1 MPDSALVKKGTLT
14 MSVNPTLPPMQ
25 FVDQTG
31 ALKGMRVELGEAI
44 AKRLCLTPEY
54 VRIEFSAMIP
64 GLQAGRW
71 DVINT
76 GIFYTDERAKLM
88 QMLPYEDQ
96 AISIS
101 TAKGNPLKITK
112 PEDLSG
118 KSIGVEIGGFEERK
132 ARELDK
138 QLTDKGMKG
147 MTIRTFENFA
157 MAFQALRAG
166 QVEVALSIDSTGRR
180 IPEARRLRPRAVRP
194 VPDAGRA
201 GRQEQGAVGRD
212 GQGAQRHEGRRQLPE
227 AVRPVR
233 REGRSTAPWSSRARR
248 ADRSRAHIIESAR
261 EVHGTRLELVGVRRL
276 SVQSVH
282 PRAAR

>member
-1 MPDSALVKKGTLT
+1 MKLLPALAAATALLSSFAGAANAQQACKSPVPDSALVKKGTLT

-25 FVDQTG
+25 FVDQSG
-31 ALKGMRVELGEAI
+31 ALKGMRVELGEQI

-76 GIFYTDERAKLM
+76 GIFFTDERAKLM
-88 QMLPYEDQ
+88 QMLIYEDQ

-101 TAKGNPLKITK
+101 AAKGNPLKIAK
-112 PEDLSG
+112 PDDLSG

-166 QVEVALSIDSTGRR
+166 QVEVALSIDSTGAEYQKRGDFER
-180 IPEARRLRPRAVRP
+180 VLNGLFPTPVALAARNKELAAAMAKVMNDMKADGSFQKLFDQYG
-194 VPDAGRA
+194 VKAAD
-201 GRQEQGAVGRD
+201 GAVTVKGP
-212 GQGAQRHEGRRQLPE
+212 A
-227 AVRPVR
+227 
-233 REGRSTAPWSSRARR
+233 S
-248 ADRSRAHIIESAR
+248 
-261 EVHGTRLELVGVRRL
+261 
-276 SVQSVH
+276 
-282 PRAAR
+282 

>member
-1 MPDSALVKKGTLT
+1 MKLRFATVAAAALLATGLASAQTCKSPVPDSALVKKGTLT

-71 DVINT
+71 DLINT
-76 GIFYTDERAKLM
+76 GIFYTEERAKLM
-88 QMLPYEDQ
+88 QMLQYEDQ

-101 TAKGNPLKITK
+101 TAKGNPLKIAK

-118 KSIGVEIGGFEERK
+118 KTIGVEIGGFEERK

-138 QLTDKGMKG
+138 ALTDKGLKG

-166 QVEVALSIDSTGRR
+166 QVEVALSIDSTGAEYQKRGDFDR
-180 IPEARRLRPRAVRP
+180 VLSGLFPTPVALATKNKELANAVAKVLNDMKADGSFQKLFDQYGVKPIDGP
-194 VPDAGRA
+194 VVVKGP
-201 GRQEQGAVGRD
+201 
-212 GQGAQRHEGRRQLPE
+212 
-227 AVRPVR
+227 
-233 REGRSTAPWSSRARR
+233 
-248 ADRSRAHIIESAR
+248 
-261 EVHGTRLELVGVRRL
+261 
-276 SVQSVH
+276 
-282 PRAAR
+282 AA

>member
-1 MPDSALVKKGTLT
+1 MKLLPALASATALFISFAGAANAQQACKSPVPDSALVKKGTLT

-25 FVDQTG
+25 FVDQSG
-31 ALKGMRVELGEAI
+31 ALKGMRVELGEQI

-76 GIFYTDERAKLM
+76 GIFFTEERAKLM
-88 QMLPYEDQ
+88 QMLVYEDQ

-101 TAKGNPLKITK
+101 AAKGNPLKIAK
-112 PEDLSG
+112 PDDLSG
-118 KSIGVEIGGFEERK
+118 KSIGVELGGFEERK

-166 QVEVALSIDSTGRR
+166 QVEVALSIDSTGAEYQKRGDFER
-180 IPEARRLRPRAVRP
+180 VLSGLFPTPVALAARNKELAAAMAKVMNDMKADGSFQKLFDQYG
-194 VPDAGRA
+194 VKAA
-201 GRQEQGAVGRD
+201 EGAV
-212 GQGAQRHEGRRQLPE
+212 
-227 AVRPVR
+227 AVKGPA
-233 REGRSTAPWSSRARR
+233 S
-248 ADRSRAHIIESAR
+248 
-261 EVHGTRLELVGVRRL
+261 
-276 SVQSVH
+276 
-282 PRAAR
+282 

>member
-1 MPDSALVKKGTLT
+1 MKLLPALTSATVLFILGMGIANAQACKSPVPDSALIKKGTLI

-31 ALKGMRVELGEAI
+31 TLKGMRVELGEAI

-101 TAKGNPLKITK
+101 TARGNPLKISK

-118 KSIGVEIGGFEERK
+118 KSIEIGRASCRER
-132 ARELDK
+132 
-138 QLTDKGMKG
+138 
-147 MTIRTFENFA
+147 
-157 MAFQALRAG
+157 
-166 QVEVALSIDSTGRR
+166 V
-180 IPEARRLRPRAVRP
+180 
-194 VPDAGRA
+194 
-201 GRQEQGAVGRD
+201 
-212 GQGAQRHEGRRQLPE
+212 
-227 AVRPVR
+227 
-233 REGRSTAPWSSRARR
+233 
-248 ADRSRAHIIESAR
+248 
-261 EVHGTRLELVGVRRL
+261 
-276 SVQSVH
+276 
-282 PRAAR
+282 

>member
-1 MPDSALVKKGTLT
+1 MKLLPALASATALLISFAGAANAQQACKSPVPDSALVKKGTLT

-31 ALKGMRVELGEAI
+31 ALKGMRVELGEQI

-64 GLQAGRW
+64 GLQAGRF

-76 GIFYTDERAKLM
+76 GIFFTEERAKLM
-88 QMLPYEDQ
+88 QMLVYEDQ

-101 TAKGNPLKITK
+101 AAKGNPLKIAK
-112 PEDLSG
+112 PDDLSG

-166 QVEVALSIDSTGRR
+166 QVEVALSIDSTGAEYQKRGDFER
-180 IPEARRLRPRAVRP
+180 VLNGLFPTPVALAARNKELAAAMAKVMNDMKADGSFQKLFDQYG
-194 VPDAGRA
+194 VKAAD
-201 GRQEQGAVGRD
+201 GAVTVKGP
-212 GQGAQRHEGRRQLPE
+212 A
-227 AVRPVR
+227 
-233 REGRSTAPWSSRARR
+233 S
-248 ADRSRAHIIESAR
+248 
-261 EVHGTRLELVGVRRL
+261 
-276 SVQSVH
+276 
-282 PRAAR
+282 

>member
-1 MPDSALVKKGTLT
+1 MKLLPAIASATALFIFCTGAANAQACKSPVPDSALVKKGTLT

-25 FVDQTG
+25 FVDQSG

-76 GIFYTDERAKLM
+76 GIFFTDERAKLM
-88 QMLPYEDQ
+88 QMLIYEDQ

-118 KSIGVEIGGFEERK
+118 KSIGVELGGFEERK

-157 MAFQALRAG
+157 MAFQSLRAG
-166 QVEVALSIDSTGRR
+166 QVDVALSIDSTGAEYQKRGDFDR
-180 IPEARRLRPRAVRP
+180 VLHGLFPTP
-194 VPDAGRA
+194 VA
-201 GRQEQGAVGRD
+201 
-212 GQGAQRHEGRRQLPE
+212 L
-227 AVRPVR
+227 
-233 REGRSTAPWSSRARR
+233 
-248 ADRSRAHIIESAR
+248 
-261 EVHGTRLELVGVRRL
+261 
-276 SVQSVH
+276 
-282 PRAAR
+282 AARNRTWPRQWPRP

>member
-1 MPDSALVKKGTLT
+1 MKLLPAFASVAALFIFGMGVANAQACKSPVPDAALVKKGTLI

-25 FVDQTG
+25 FIDQTG

-101 TAKGNPLKITK
+101 TAKGNPLKISK

-138 QLTDKGMKG
+138 QLTDKGLKG

-166 QVEVALSIDSTGRR
+166 QVEVALSIDSTGAEYQKRGDFDR
-180 IPEARRLRPRAVRP
+180 VLHGLFPTPVALAAKNKELSTAVAK
-194 VPDAGRA
+194 VLNDMKADGSFNKLLDQYGVKA
-201 GRQEQGAVGRD
+201 TDGAVVVKGP
-212 GQGAQRHEGRRQLPE
+212 A
-227 AVRPVR
+227 
-233 REGRSTAPWSSRARR
+233 S
-248 ADRSRAHIIESAR
+248 
-261 EVHGTRLELVGVRRL
+261 
-276 SVQSVH
+276 
-282 PRAAR
+282 

>member
-1 MPDSALVKKGTLT
+1 MKLLSALASATALFVFCAGAANAQACKSPVPDSALVKKGTLT

-76 GIFYTDERAKLM
+76 GIFYTEERAKLM
-88 QMLPYEDQ
+88 QMLIYEDQ

-112 PEDLSG
+112 PDDLSG
-118 KSIGVEIGGFEERK
+118 KSIGVELGGFEERK

-166 QVEVALSIDSTGRR
+166 QVEVALSIDSTGAEYQKRGDFER
-180 IPEARRLRPRAVRP
+180 VLHGLFPTPVALAARNKDLAAAMAKAMNDMKADGSFQKLFDQYGVKAV
-194 VPDAGRA
+194 D
-201 GRQEQGAVGRD
+201 GAV
-212 GQGAQRHEGRRQLPE
+212 
-227 AVRPVR
+227 
-233 REGRSTAPWSSRARR
+233 
-248 ADRSRAHIIESAR
+248 
-261 EVHGTRLELVGVRRL
+261 
-276 SVQSVH
+276 SVKG
-282 PRAAR
+282 PAG